1 MTGDRSHGK
10 EEMLDKPEMSIFKK
24 RKPSG
29 SGRTRKRH
37 RAPGREQ
44 EGENESDDRVKLVQP
59 KTREPRRKSKTGWHR
74 EQFSANIEKVVSHD
88 ATAERTDLGGDVASC
103 SRSSKKPFGP
113 MKAPAHLRT
122 SVRVD
127 YQPDVCKDYK
137 ETGYCGF
144 GDSCKFLH
152 DRSDYKAGWQLE
164 RDWAEKEKKK
174 RDALLRGE
182 SADGVDASERK
193 EEYDKDGL
201 PFACFLCREEFKSP
215 IMTLCEHYFCEECA
229 LSRMEKDATCAICK
243 KQLRDT
249 LNPAPKLMAKLQLK
263 HIKTSPR

>member
-1 MTGDRSHGK
+1 MTTGDLTEKVEPAEKHEIG
-10 EEMLDKPEMSIFKK
+10 IFKK
-24 RKPSG
+24 RKRPGTARS
-29 SGRTRKRH
+29 RKRQRTPAH
-37 RAPGREQ
+37 EE
-44 EGENESDDRVKLVQP
+44 EGERREVARVKLLQRRT
-59 KTREPRRKSKTGWHR
+59 KGPRQKSTKGWHR
-74 EQFSANIEKVVSHD
+74 EQFSANIEQLVANN
-88 ATAERTDLGGDVASC
+88 ATAERTDIGGEAG
-103 SRSSKKPFGP
+103 SSKLSNRPFGP

-164 RDWAEKEKKK
+164 RDWAEQEKKK
-174 RDALLRGE
+174 RDAFLRGE
-182 SADGVDASERK
+182 DPDAEEANKTK

-229 LSRMEKDATCAICK
+229 LSRMEKDPSCPICK

-249 LNPAPKLMAKLQLK
+249 LNPASKLIAKLQLK
-263 HIKTSPR
+263 HKL

>member
-1 MTGDRSHGK
+1 MEASTERV
-10 EEMLDKPEMSIFKK
+10 EVAEKPQDGMFKK
-24 RKPSG
+24 RKRSG
-29 SGRTRKRH
+29 TARTRKR
-37 RAPGREQ
+37 RRTPTLA
-44 EGENESDDRVKLVQP
+44 EGGGNDDSGGNDEGTRVKLIQP
-59 KTREPRRKSKTGWHR
+59 TARATRRKAASWHR
-74 EQFSANIEKVVSHD
+74 EQFPANFEQLISNN
-88 ATAERTDLGGDVASC
+88 ATAERTDVGGDA
-103 SRSSKKPFGP
+103 SSKSSKRPFGP

-182 SADGVDASERK
+182 DPEAEEAAKSK

-215 IMTLCEHYFCEECA
+215 VRTLCEHYFCEECA
-229 LSRMEKDATCAICK
+229 LSRMEKDPTCPICK

-249 LNPAPKLMAKLQLK
+249 LNPASKLIAKLELK
-263 HIKTSPR
+263 HKL

>member
-1 MTGDRSHGK
+1 MELDRSKSATLSQSNAGV
-10 EEMLDKPEMSIFKK
+10 FKK
-24 RKPSG
+24 RARSG
-29 SGRTRKRH
+29 ASKTRKRT
-37 RAPGREQ
+37 RPV
-44 EGENESDDRVKLVQP
+44 DDVETDSRVKLPQQKTKVP
-59 KTREPRRKSKTGWHR
+59 KKKKSSWQRELFSTGAER
-74 EQFSANIEKVVSHD
+74 APSFN
-88 ATAERTDLGGDVASC
+88 ATAERGDVGGDDAPPKT
-103 SRSSKKPFGP
+103 KKKAFGP
-113 MKAPAHLRT
+113 MRAPAHLRT

-164 RDWAEKEKKK
+164 RDWAEKEKRK

-182 SADGVDASERK
+182 NPNC
-193 EEYDKDGL
+193 EEANENTQGYDEDGL

-215 IMTLCEHYFCEECA
+215 VKTLCDHYFCEKCA
-229 LSRMEKDATCAICK
+229 LVRMEKDSTCPICK

-249 LNPAPKLMAKLQLK
+249 LNPAPKLIAKLQLK
-263 HIKTSPR
+263 HGL